1 MNKHSKCIIITLSLF
16 MITFS
21 NALNAQVKFELD
33 LSPGEKINQTLLD
46 GESHIYTFRMEN
58 GLLL

>member
-1 MNKHSKCIIITLSLF
+1 